1 MAFTISPPVPTDPE
15 TGVTVFRNEPERDYS
30 RAAAREAMAAALAA
44 ERVAFGRSHPLLID
58 GEAIR
63 TSDELVSINP
73 ANPAEVVGRTASAT
87 LAEAERAVQA
97 ANRAFPGWRDTP
109 AGERAALLFRVA
121 ELIRQQR
128 DRLAALE
135 VFEVGKPWRESDA
148 DVTET
153 IDYLEYYGRE
163 MLRLDRPRRM
173 GPVPGEINEYFYQPR
188 GVCVVIP
195 PWNFPMAILTGM
207 TAAAL
212 VTGNTVILKPA
223 VQSPVIAARL
233 VELFLE
239 AGVPPGVLN
248 FVPGPGVEIGEF
260 LVGHRQVHMIAFTG
274 SRAVGCRI
282 NAHAAVLQEG
292 QDHLKRVLA
301 EMGGKNAIIV
311 DEDADL
317 DEAVA
322 GVAASAFG
330 YAGQKCSA
338 CSRAIVLDPIHDAFL
353 ARLIETARSLRVGP
367 PEDPG
372 SYLGPVID
380 ATAHKRVRDYI
391 EIGRQEARLV
401 LETDVSHLG
410 DGYFVAPTIFADVP
424 PRARIAQEEIFG
436 PVLGVLRVRGFDEAL
451 AVAMDTP
458 YALTGGVYSRS
469 PAHLEQARREFRVG
483 NLYLNRKCTGA
494 IVARQPFGGFKM
506 SGIGS
511 KAGGP
516 DYLLQFLEPR
526 TVTENTVRHG
536 FTPDDLGG
544 PGDTPGE

>member
-1 MAFTISPPVPTDPE
+1 MAVALEPRVPIDPE

-30 RAAAREAMAAALAA
+30 RAAARESMAAALAA
-44 ERVAFGRSHPLLID
+44 ERAAFGRSHPLLID
-58 GEAIR
+58 GEWVEA
-63 TSDELVSINP
+63 SGELVSINP
-73 ANPAEVVGRTASAT
+73 ANPAEVVGRTASAS

-97 ANRAFPGWRDTP
+97 ANRAFPTWRDTP
-109 AGERAALLFRVA
+109 ARVRAELLFRVA
-121 ELIRQQR
+121 DLIRQQR

-212 VTGNTVILKPA
+212 VTGNTVVVKPA
-223 VQSPVIAARL
+223 IQSPVIAARL
-233 VELFLE
+233 VELFRE

-248 FVPGPGVEIGEF
+248 FIPGPGVEIGEF
-260 LVGHRQVHMIAFTG
+260 LVAHPQVHMIAFTG

-282 NAHAAVLQEG
+282 NARAAELQDG

-353 ARLIETARSLRVGP
+353 ARLVETARSLRVGP

-380 ATAHKRVRDYI
+380 ATAYKRVRNYI
-391 EIGRQEARLV
+391 EVGRQEARPV
-401 LETDVSHLG
+401 LEADVTHLG
-410 DGYFVAPTIFADVP
+410 DGYFVTPTIFSDVP

-436 PVLGVLRVRGFDEAL
+436 PVLGVLRVRSFDEAL

-516 DYLLQFLEPR
+516 DYLLQFMEPR

-544 PGDTPGE
+544 PGDVPGE

>member
-1 MAFTISPPVPTDPE
+1 VPIDPE
-15 TGVTVFRNEPERDYS
+15 TGVSEFRNEPERDYS
-30 RAAAREAMAAALAA
+30 RADARERMAAALAA
-44 ERVAFGRSHPLLID
+44 ERAAFGRFHPLLID
-58 GEAIR
+58 GEPVEPAEEIA
-63 TSDELVSINP
+63 SVNP
-73 ANPAEVVGRTASAT
+73 ARPAEVVGRTASAT
-87 LAEAERAVQA
+87 LADAERAVQA
-97 ANRAFPGWRDTP
+97 ANRAFPAWRDTS
-109 AGERAALLFRVA
+109 ARERADLLFRVA
-121 ELIRQQR
+121 ALARERR
-128 DRLAALE
+128 DALAAVE
-135 VFEVGKPWRESDA
+135 VFEVGKNWREADA
-148 DVTET
+148 DITET

-163 MLRLDRPRRM
+163 MLRLNRPRRLY
-173 GPVPGEINEYFYQPR
+173 PVPGETNEYFYQPR
-188 GVCVVIP
+188 GVTVVIP

-207 TAAAL
+207 TSAAL
-212 VTGNTVILKPA
+212 VTGNTVVVKPA
-223 VQSPVIAARL
+223 IQSPVTAARL
-233 VELFLE
+233 VDLLRE

-260 LVGHRQVHMIAFTG
+260 LVTHPKIHMIAFTG

-282 NAHAAVLQEG
+282 NARAAELREG

-322 GVAASAFG
+322 GVTASAFG
-330 YAGQKCSA
+330 YSGQKCSA
-338 CSRAIVLDPIHDAFL
+338 CSRAIVHEAILDPFL
-353 ARLIETARSLRVGP
+353 ARLIEAARSLRIGP

-372 SYLGPVID
+372 STMGPVID
-380 ATAHKRVRDYI
+380 ATAQRRIRDYI
-391 EIGRQEARLV
+391 EAGEQEARLV
-401 LETDVSHLG
+401 LETDVSALG
-410 DGYFVAPTIFADVP
+410 DGYFIGPTIFADVP
-424 PRARIAQEEIFG
+424 PHARIAQEEIFG
-436 PVLGVLRVRGFDEAL
+436 PVLAVLRVRSFDDAL

-483 NLYLNRKCTGA
+483 NLYLNRRCTGA
-494 IVARQPFGGFKM
+494 IVGRQPFGGFKM

-536 FTPDDLGG
+536 FAP
-544 PGDTPGE
+544 E

>member
-1 MAFTISPPVPTDPE
+1 MMEVLQHRTTLIDPE
-15 TGVTVFRNEPERDYS
+15 TGVSAFRNEPERDYS
-30 RAAAREAMAAALAA
+30 RAEARERMSAALAA
-44 ERVAFGRSHPLLID
+44 ERAGFGRLHLLIID
-58 GEAIR
+58 GKEVQTAEEI
-63 TSDELVSINP
+63 VSLNP
-73 ANPAEVVGRTASAT
+73 ANPTQVVGRTASAT

-97 ANRAFPGWRDTP
+97 ANEAFPGWRNTP
-109 AGERAALLFRVA
+109 ARERAELLFRVA
-121 ELIRQQR
+121 ALARERR
-128 DRLAALE
+128 DALAALE
-135 VFEVGKPWRESDA
+135 VFEVGKNWREADA

-173 GPVPGEINEYFYQPR
+173 GAVPGEINDYFYQPR
-188 GVCVVIP
+188 GVTVVIP

-207 TAAAL
+207 TSAAL
-212 VTGNTVILKPA
+212 VTGNTVVVKPA
-223 VQSPVIAARL
+223 TQSPVIAARL
-233 VELFLE
+233 VDLFRE
-239 AGVPPGVLN
+239 AGVPAGVLN
-248 FVPGPGVEIGEF
+248 FVPGPGAEIGDF
-260 LVGHRQVHMIAFTG
+260 LVAHPRVPMIAFTG

-282 NAHAAVLQEG
+282 NARAAEVREG

-301 EMGGKNAIIV
+301 EMGGKNAVIV

-330 YAGQKCSA
+330 YGGQKCSA
-338 CSRAIVLDPIHDAFL
+338 CSRVIVLDAIHDQFL
-353 ARLIETARSLRVGP
+353 ARLVEAAKSLRIGP

-372 SYLGPVID
+372 NYLGPVID
-380 ATAHKRVRDYI
+380 ATAQRRIREMI
-391 EIGRQEARLV
+391 ESGKQEARLV
-401 LETDVSHLG
+401 LETSVSHLG
-410 DGYFVAPTIFADVP
+410 DGYFVGPTVFADVP
-424 PRARIAQEEIFG
+424 PHARIAQEEIFG
-436 PVLGVLRVRGFDEAL
+436 PVLAVIRVRSFEEAL
-451 AVAMDTP
+451 TVAMGTA

-494 IVARQPFGGFKM
+494 IVSRQPFGGFKM

-536 FTPDDLGG
+536 FAPDA
-544 PGDTPGE
+544 PSGEHGL

>member
-1 MAFTISPPVPTDPE
+1 MELLKSYPAQIDPE
-15 TGVTVFRNEPERDYS
+15 TGMPAFQNEPERDFS
-30 RAAAREAMAAALAA
+30 RAEARERMAAALAE
-44 ERVAFGRSHPLLID
+44 ERAGFGRYHPLLIE
-58 GEAIR
+58 GEEVR
-63 TSDELVSINP
+63 TKEELVSVNP
-73 ANPAEVVGRTASAT
+73 ARPAEVVGRTASAT

-97 ANRAFPGWRDTP
+97 ANRAFAGWRDTP
-109 AGERAALLFRVA
+109 ARARAELLFRTAALVR
-121 ELIRQQR
+121 ERR
-128 DRLAALE
+128 DQLAALE
-135 VFEVGKPWRESDA
+135 VFEVGKNWREADA
-148 DVTET
+148 DIAET

-188 GVCVVIP
+188 GVVVVIP

-212 VTGNTVILKPA
+212 VTGNTVVVKPA
-223 VQSPVIAARL
+223 IQSPVTAARI
-233 VELFLE
+233 VELFRA

-260 LVGHRQVHMIAFTG
+260 LVGHPQVHMIAFTG

-282 NAHAAVLQEG
+282 NAHAAELGEG
-292 QDHLKRVLA
+292 QLHLKRVLA

-311 DEDADL
+311 DEDADM

-330 YAGQKCSA
+330 YGGQKCSA
-338 CSRAIVLDPIHDAFL
+338 CSRAIVLDRVHDLFL
-353 ARLIETARSLRVGP
+353 ARLVEVARSLRVGP
-367 PEDPG
+367 PEQPG
-372 SYLGPVID
+372 SFLGPVVD
-380 ATAHKRVRDYI
+380 ATAQRRIREYI
-391 EIGRQEARLV
+391 ESGKKEARLV

-410 DGYFVAPTIFADVP
+410 DGYFVGPTIFADVP
-424 PRARIAQEEIFG
+424 PHARIAQEEIFG
-436 PVLGVLRVRGFDEAL
+436 PVLAVMRVQGFDEAL

-469 PAHLEQARREFRVG
+469 PARLGQARREFRVG

-494 IVARQPFGGFKM
+494 IVSRQPFGGFKM

-516 DYLLQFLEPR
+516 DYLLQFMEPR

-536 FTPDDLGG
+536 FAP
-544 PGDTPGE
+544 DTPAGE

>member
-1 MAFTISPPVPTDPE
+1 MELTVDRPTPIDPE
-15 TGVTVFRNEPERDYS
+15 TGVTEYRNEPERDYS
-30 RAAAREAMAAALAA
+30 RREAREAMLAALAA
-44 ERVAFGRSHPLLID
+44 ERAAFGRSYPLLID
-58 GEAIR
+58 GREVR
-63 TSDELVSINP
+63 TAAEIASVNP
-73 ANPAEVVGRTASAT
+73 TRPSEIVGRTASAT
-87 LAEAERAVQA
+87 LEEAERAVQA
-97 ANRAFPGWRDTP
+97 ANRAFPAWRDTP
-109 AGERAALLFRVA
+109 ARERAELLFRVA
-121 ELIRQQR
+121 ALVREER
-128 DRLAALE
+128 DALAALE
-135 VFEVGKPWRESDA
+135 VFEVGKPWREADA

-163 MLRLDRPRRM
+163 MLRLDRPRRL
-173 GPVPGEINEYFYQPR
+173 GPVPGEVNEYFYQPR
-188 GVCVVIP
+188 GVAVVIP

-207 TAAAL
+207 TSAAL
-212 VTGNTVILKPA
+212 VTGNTAVVKPA
-223 VQSPVIAARL
+223 IQSPVIAARL
-233 VELFLE
+233 VALFQR
-239 AGVPPGVLN
+239 AGVPAGVLN

-260 LVGHRQVHMIAFTG
+260 LVAHPRVHMIAFTG

-282 NAHAAVLQEG
+282 NARAAELAEG
-292 QDHLKRVLA
+292 QYHLKRVIA
-301 EMGGKNAIIV
+301 EMGGKNAVIV

-322 GVAASAFG
+322 GVVYSAFG

-338 CSRAIVLDPIHDAFL
+338 CSRVLVLDAIYDTFL
-353 ARLIETARSLRVGP
+353 ARLVEAARSLRVGP

-372 SYLGPVID
+372 SNLGPVID
-380 ATAHKRVRDYI
+380 VTAQRRIREYI
-391 EIGRQEARLV
+391 EVGRGEGRVV

-410 DGYFVAPTIFADVP
+410 DGTFVGPTIFADVP

-436 PVLGVLRVRGFDEAL
+436 PVLAVIRVRSFDEAL
-451 AVAMDTP
+451 TVAMDTP

-494 IVARQPFGGFKM
+494 IVGRQPFGGFQM

-516 DYLLQFLEPR
+516 DYLLQFMEPR

-536 FTPDDLGG
+536 FSPDLG
-544 PGDTPGE
+544 

>member
-1 MAFTISPPVPTDPE
+1 MELTAERPAPIDPE

-44 ERVAFGRSHPLLID
+44 ERAAFGSRHPLLIG
-58 GEAIR
+58 GEAVG
-63 TSDELVSINP
+63 TEGELVSINP
-73 ANPAEVVGRTASAT
+73 ARPGEVVGRTASAT
-87 LAEAERAVQA
+87 LAEAERAVEA
-97 ANRAFPGWRDTP
+97 ANRAFPAWRDTP
-109 AGERAALLFRVA
+109 ARERADLLFRVA
-121 ELIRQQR
+121 ARVREQR

-135 VFEVGKPWRESDA
+135 VFEVGKPWREADA
-148 DVTET
+148 DITET

-163 MLRLDRPRRM
+163 MLRFDRPRRM
-173 GPVPGEINEYFYQPR
+173 GPVPGETNDYFYQPR

-207 TAAAL
+207 TSAAL
-212 VTGNTVILKPA
+212 VTGNTAVVKPA
-223 VQSPVIAARL
+223 IQSPVIAARI
-233 VELFLE
+233 VQLFQE

-260 LVGHRQVHMIAFTG
+260 LVGHPKVHMIAFTG

-282 NAHAAVLQEG
+282 NAHAAELREG

-338 CSRAIVLDPIHDAFL
+338 CSRAIVLDAIHDAFL
-353 ARLIETARSLRVGP
+353 ARLVETSRSLRIGP

-380 ATAHKRVRDYI
+380 ATAHRRVRDYV
-391 EIGRQEARLV
+391 EVGRQEARPV

-424 PRARIAQEEIFG
+424 SQARIAQEEIFG
-436 PVLGVLRVRGFDEAL
+436 PVLAVLRVRSFDEAL
-451 AVAMDTP
+451 TVAMDTP

-483 NLYLNRKCTGA
+483 NLYLNRKSTGA
-494 IVARQPFGGFKM
+494 IVGRQPFGGFKM

-544 PGDTPGE
+544 PGDLPGE

>member
-1 MAFTISPPVPTDPE
+1 MERIAERPMPLNPE

-30 RAAAREAMAAALAA
+30 RAAAREAMTAALAA
-44 ERVAFGRSHPLLID
+44 ERAAFGNRHPLLIG
-58 GEAIR
+58 GEAVE
-63 TSDELVSINP
+63 TEGELVSINP
-73 ANPAEVVGRTASAT
+73 ARPDEVVGRTASAT

-97 ANRAFPGWRDTP
+97 ANRSFPAWRDTP
-109 AGERAALLFRVA
+109 ARERADLLFRVGA
-121 ELIRQQR
+121 LVREQR
-128 DRLAALE
+128 DALAALE
-135 VFEVGKPWRESDA
+135 VFEVGKPWREADA
-148 DVTET
+148 DITET

-163 MLRLDRPRRM
+163 MLRLDRPRHM
-173 GPVPGEINEYFYQPR
+173 GPVPGETNDYFYQPR
-188 GVCVVIP
+188 GVVVVIP

-207 TAAAL
+207 TSAAL
-212 VTGNTVILKPA
+212 VTSNTVVVKPA
-223 VQSPVIAARL
+223 VQSPVIAARI
-233 VELFLE
+233 VALFRE

-248 FVPGPGVEIGEF
+248 FVPGPGMEIGEF
-260 LVGHRQVHMIAFTG
+260 LVGHPKVHMIAFTG

-282 NAHAAVLQEG
+282 NAHAAELREG

-338 CSRAIVLDPIHDAFL
+338 CSRAIVLDAIHDAFM
-353 ARLIETARSLRVGP
+353 ARLIETSRSLRVGP

-391 EIGRQEARLV
+391 EVGKQEGRLA
-401 LETDVSHLG
+401 LETDVSHLS
-410 DGYFVAPTIFADVP
+410 DGYFAGPTIFADVP
-424 PRARIAQEEIFG
+424 PHARIAQEEIFG
-436 PVLGVLRVRGFDEAL
+436 PVLAVLRVRSFDEAL

-469 PAHLEQARREFRVG
+469 PAHLEQARRQFRVG
-483 NLYLNRKCTGA
+483 NLYLNRKSTGA
-494 IVARQPFGGFKM
+494 IVGRQPFGGFKM

-544 PGDTPGE
+544 PSDLPGE